1 MAEIL
6 THLNLNFDSSK
17 SAGLKTLLES
27 GEMANPAA
35 VELDAQYRQL
45 REECGLLDRSARG
58 KLMVSGSE
66 AAEYLQGQLTNDVE
80 ALAPGEGQYAALLD
94 RKGHMQADMRV
105 LRTSP
110 EEIWIDTEPEALEPA
125 RRHLEM
131 YKIGREV
138 AIADLTGERAI
149 LALIGPRSAAV
160 AGTAALPE
168 NACETTVV
176 AAVDCLAVGTAAG
189 IDLIAK
195 TTDAA
200 RLREALT
207 GAGAVAVD
215 AEAAEVVRIEA
226 GIPRFGAEMS
236 AETMPAE
243 AGIVERAV
251 SFTKGCY
258 IGQEPV
264 ARLHYKGRPNR
275 HLRGL
280 ELSAPATP
288 GASLHLGEKEVG
300 RIGSACVSPARG
312 PIALAIVRREAEPGA
327 ELTVG
332 EDGVT
337 ARVVDLPFG

>member
-1 MAEIL
+1 MA
-6 THLNLNFDSSK
+6 D
-17 SAGLKTLLES
+17 
-27 GEMANPAA
+27 AA
-35 VELDAQYRQL
+35 TVELDAQYRQL
-45 REECGLLDRSARG
+45 REECGLLDRSKRG
-58 KLMVSGSE
+58 KLMVSGEE
-66 AAEYLQGQLTNDVE
+66 AAECLQGQLTNDVE
-80 ALAPGEGQYAALLD
+80 ALSPGEGQYAALLD

-105 LRTSP
+105 LCTAAG
-110 EEIWIDTEPEALEPA
+110 EIWIDTEPETLAGVQ
-125 RRHLEM
+125 RHLEM

-149 LALIGPRSAAV
+149 LTLIGPRSV
-160 AGTAALPE
+160 EIAGTAALPE
-168 NACETTVV
+168 HACETASVGGV
-176 AAVDCLAVGTAAG
+176 ACLAVGTAG
-189 IDLIAK
+189 GVDLIAK
-195 TTDAA
+195 RAEVG
-200 RLREALT
+200 RLREALIE
-207 GAGAVAVD
+207 AGAVEVG

-226 GIPRFGAEMS
+226 GTPRFGAEMS

-243 AGIVERAV
+243 AGIVEGAV

-275 HLRGL
+275 HLHGL
-280 ELSAPATP
+280 ELSAPAAP
-288 GASLHLGEKEVG
+288 GASLMLGEKEVG

-327 ELTVG
+327 ELAVG

>member
-1 MAEIL
+1 MSDAI
-6 THLNLNFDSSK
+6 
-17 SAGLKTLLES
+17 
-27 GEMANPAA
+27 A

-45 REECGLLDRSARG
+45 REECGLLDRGERG
-58 KLMVSGSE
+58 KLIVSGPE
-66 AAEYLQGQLTNDVE
+66 AAEYLQGQLTSDVE

-105 LRTSP
+105 LRTAA
-110 EEIWIDTEPEALEPA
+110 EDFWIDTEAAALEAA

-138 AIADLTGERAI
+138 TVADLTGERAI
-149 LALIGPRSAAV
+149 LSLIGPRSV
-160 AGTAALPE
+160 ELAGTAALPE
-168 NACETTVV
+168 HACEEVTLDGVE
-176 AAVDCLAVGTAAG
+176 CLAVGTG
-189 IDLIAK
+189 DSIDLIAK
-195 TTDAA
+195 PAEAA
-200 RLREALT
+200 KLRAALLSR
-207 GAGAVAVD
+207 GAAEVG
-215 AEAAEVVRIEA
+215 AEAAELLRIEA
-226 GIPRFGAEMS
+226 GTPRFGAEMS

-280 ELSAPATP
+280 ELSAPAAP
-288 GASLHLGEKEVG
+288 GEALRLGEKQVG
-300 RIGSACVSPARG
+300 RIGSAALSPARG
-312 PIALAIVRREAEPGA
+312 PIGLAIVRREAEPGS
-327 ELTVG
+327 ELAVG

>member
-1 MAEIL
+1 MAG
-6 THLNLNFDSSK
+6 SV
-17 SAGLKTLLES
+17 
-27 GEMANPAA
+27 A

-58 KLMVSGSE
+58 KLILNGPE

-105 LRTSP
+105 LRIAA
-110 EEIWIDTEPEALEPA
+110 EEIWIDTEQEALA
-125 RRHLEM
+125 AAKRHLEM

-138 AIADLTGERAI
+138 TIADLTAERAI
-149 LALIGPRSAAV
+149 LSLIGPRSV
-160 AGTAALPE
+160 EIAGTAALPE
-168 NACETTVV
+168 HASE
-176 AAVDCLAVGTAAG
+176 AAKIGGVEGLAVGTADG

-195 TTDAA
+195 AGDAA
-200 RLREALT
+200 ELREALT
-207 GAGAVAVD
+207 GAGAAEVG
-215 AEAAEVVRIEA
+215 AEAAEVLRVEA
-226 GIPRFGAEMS
+226 GTPRFGAEMS
-236 AETMPAE
+236 SETMPAE
-243 AGIVERAV
+243 ASIVERAV

-275 HLRGL
+275 RLRGL
-280 ELSAPATP
+280 ELSAPTAP
-288 GASLHLGEKEVG
+288 GTSLRLGEKEVG
-300 RIGSACVSPARG
+300 RIGSACLSPARG

-327 ELTVG
+327 ELAVG

-337 ARVVDLPFG
+337 ARVIDLPFG

>member
-1 MAEIL
+1 MAE
-6 THLNLNFDSSK
+6 TV
-17 SAGLKTLLES
+17 T
-27 GEMANPAA
+27 

-45 REECGLLDRSARG
+45 REECGLLNRSERG
-58 KLMVSGSE
+58 KLIVRGGE

-80 ALAPGEGQYAALLD
+80 ALAPGEGLYAALLD

-105 LRTSP
+105 LRTS
-110 EEIWIDTEPEALEPA
+110 EDEFWIDTEAAALEPA

-131 YKIGREV
+131 YKIGRDAAV
-138 AIADLTGERAI
+138 ADVTAERAI
-149 LALIGPRSAAV
+149 LSLIGPRSV
-160 AGTAALPE
+160 EIAGTAALPE
-168 NACETTVV
+168 HAS
-176 AAVDCLAVGTAAG
+176 AAARIDGIECLAVGGADG

-195 TTDAA
+195 AADAA
-200 RLREALT
+200 SLHEALLA
-207 GAGAVAVD
+207 AGAAEIG
-215 AEAAEVVRIEA
+215 AEAAEVARIEA
-226 GIPRFGAEMS
+226 GVPRFGAEMS

-275 HLRGL
+275 RLRGL
-280 ELSAPATP
+280 ELSAPAEP
-288 GASLHLGEKEVG
+288 GAALRLGEKEVG

-327 ELTVG
+327 ELAVG

-337 ARVVDLPFG
+337 ARVTDLPFG

>member
-1 MAEIL
+1 MTDAV
-6 THLNLNFDSSK
+6 T
-17 SAGLKTLLES
+17 
-27 GEMANPAA
+27 

-45 REECGLLDRSARG
+45 REECGMLDRSERG
-58 KLMVSGSE
+58 KLIVSGGE
-66 AAEYLQGQLTNDVE
+66 AAEYLQGQITNDVE
-80 ALAPGEGQYAALLD
+80 ALSPGEGLYAALLD

-110 EEIWIDTEPEALEPA
+110 EEIWIDTEPGALEAA
-125 RRHLEM
+125 RRHLET

-138 AIADLTGERAI
+138 AIADLTEERAI
-149 LALIGPRSAAV
+149 LSLIGPRSV
-160 AGTAALPE
+160 ELAGTAVLRE
-168 NACETTVV
+168 HACE
-176 AAVDCLAVGTAAG
+176 AATIGGVECLAVGSTDG
-189 IDLIAK
+189 VDLIAK
-195 TTDAA
+195 SGDAA

-207 GAGAVAVD
+207 EAGAVEVGP
-215 AEAAEVVRIEA
+215 EAAEVVRIEA
-226 GIPRFGAEMS
+226 GTPRFGTEMS

-275 HLRGL
+275 RLRGL
-280 ELSAPATP
+280 ELSGPAAA
-288 GASLHLGEKEVG
+288 GESLRLGEKDVG

-327 ELTVG
+327 ELAVG

-337 ARVVDLPFG
+337 ARVIDLPFG